1 MLTHTL
7 IDFLMGE
14 TDGVPKDPNFIF
26 RLYMALG
33 NYPQAAKTAIIIA
46 RQEQELGNYKVAHN
60 ILFETHKELELQRIR
75 VPQALRKALL
85 LLHSYI
91 LVKKLVKQANH
102 QGASRMLLRVAK
114 NISKFPSHV
123 VPILTSTVIECQRAG
138 LKESA
143 YEYATMLMRPEYRQQ
158 IEPKF
163 KRKIEAIVRR
173 PNREQTDEPLSAC
186 PISGQMI
193 PETELI
199 CPTTKDDIPYC
210 IVTGKHMV
218 LDDWCIC
225 PNSRMPALYSEYCKY
240 LDIEQVDPLCG
251 KPVRKQDLVKVKDPK
266 QYIDAYN
273 ATSTKEDEGGDKKK

>member
-1 MLTHTL
+1 MGDWGKAGEFYALCAQYHKALKLFLQCGESEMDKAIDVVGKARSDMLTHTL
-7 IDFLMGE
+7 IDFLMC
-14 TDGVPKDPNFIF
+14 
-26 RLYMALG
+26 
-33 NYPQAAKTAIIIA
+33 
-46 RQEQELGNYKVAHN
+46 
-60 ILFETHKELELQRIR
+60 ETHKELELQRIR

-91 LVKKLVKQANH
+91 LVKKLVKQGNH
-102 QGASRMLLRVAK
+102 HGASRMLLRVAK

-173 PNREQTDEPLSAC
+173 PNRDQQDEPLSPC
-186 PISGQMI
+186 PISGQEI

-225 PNSRMPALYSEYCKY
+225 PNSRMPALFSEYVKY
-240 LDIEQVDPLCG
+240 LEVESVDPMCG
-251 KPVRKQDLVKVKDPK
+251 KPVRAQDLVKEKDPK
-266 QYIDAYN
+266 PYIKAYN
-273 ATSTKEDEGGDKKK
+273 ATSNKDEEGSPSKK